1 MDKNFQDWFEELPLE
16 EQKRRK
22 EQMTGNI
29 EPPAWMKKWVP
40 TILILFIVF
49 FGMMVF
55 RPWVTI
61 DTDEIGV
68 VLRLGKFNRT
78 LDPGFHF
85 RLPPPVELI
94 YTPKVTQIKRI
105 EIGFRTRANNTFEE
119 VANESYMLTGDEN
132 IASVELVVQ
141 YRISDPVKYLFTTED
156 VDETV
161 KDITE
166 SAMRKVVG
174 DYPIDAVLTDR
185 RVEIATKIRTEIQEL
200 CDQYNLGVTLESQ
213 VQLQSVDV
221 PPEVQPAFRRVV
233 SARENQIRFVNVAEG
248 YRNSEVPKAE
258 GKVQE
263 LLQEAE
269 AYRVKRIAESQGSV
283 ERFAA
288 VLREYE
294 AAPEVTKTRLYF
306 ETMEKVLEGKP
317 KMIIGTQT
325 QGDVLKFLNVSPSGL
340 APALPIAPT
349 TKGGQ

>member
-22 EQMTGNI
+22 EQMAKMK
-29 EPPAWMKKWVP
+29 PPEWMKKWVP
-40 TILILFIVF
+40 TVIIIFVLF
-49 FGMMVF
+49 FGVLIF
-55 RPWVTI
+55 RPWVTV
-61 DTDEIGV
+61 DTDEVGV
-68 VLRLGKFNRT
+68 VLRLGKFDRT
-78 LDPGFHF
+78 LGPGFHL

-94 YTPKVTQIKRI
+94 YTPQVTQIKRV
-105 EIGFRTRANNTFEE
+105 EIGFRTVANNQYQDVED
-119 VANESYMLTGDEN
+119 ESYMLTGDEN

-156 VDETV
+156 VEETV

-185 RVEIATKIRTEIQEL
+185 RSEIANKIRGEIQVL
-200 CDQYNLGVTLESQ
+200 CDSYNLGVTLETQ
-213 VQLQSVDV
+213 VQLQTVDV
-221 PPEVQPAFRRVV
+221 PPDVRPAFRQVV
-233 SARENQIRFVNVAEG
+233 SARENQIRFVNEAEG
-248 YRNSEVPKAE
+248 YSNSEIPKAE

-269 AYRVKRIAESQGSV
+269 AYRVKRIAEAQGSV

-306 ETMEKVLEGKP
+306 ETMEKVLAGKP
-317 KMIIGTQT
+317 KMIIGTESK
-325 QGDVLKFLNVSPSGL
+325 GDILKFLNVSPGM
-340 APALPIAPT
+340 APALPIAPNT
-349 TKGGQ
+349 QGGQ

>member
-22 EQMTGNI
+22 EQMKNMQ
-29 EPPAWMKKWVP
+29 PPAWIKKWLP
-40 TILILFIVF
+40 TAIIAFLVLFGVL
-49 FGMMVF
+49 VF

-78 LDPGFHF
+78 LGPGFHF

-105 EIGFRTRANNTFEE
+105 EIGFRSRQGTALAQQ
-119 VANESYMLTGDEN
+119 VSGESYMLTGDEN
-132 IASVELVVQ
+132 IAEVKIAVQ
-141 YRISDPVKYLFTTED
+141 FRISDPVKYLFNADD
-156 VDETV
+156 VEETV
-161 KDITE
+161 KDIAE

-185 RVEIATKIRTEIQEL
+185 REDIAAEIKNEIQTI
-200 CDQYNLGVTLESQ
+200 CADYNLGVSINQ
-213 VQLQSVDV
+213 VQLQGVDV

-233 SARENQIRFVNVAEG
+233 SARENQIRFVNEAEG

-263 LLQEAE
+263 LLQQAE

-294 AAPEVTKTRLYF
+294 AAPEVTRTRLYF

-317 KMIIGTQT
+317 KMIIGTQQ
-325 QGDVLKFLNVSPSGL
+325 QGDVLKFLNVSPGM
-340 APALPIAPT
+340 APGLPIAPNT
-349 TKGGQ
+349 QGGQ

>member
-1 MDKNFQDWFEELPLE
+1 MDKNFQDWFKELPIE

-22 EQMTGNI
+22 EQMAKMQ
-29 EPPAWMKKWVP
+29 PPAWMKKWGLTAIVL
-40 TILILFIVF
+40 IILF
-49 FGMMVF
+49 FGVLVF
-55 RPWVTI
+55 RPWVTV
-61 DTDEIGV
+61 DTDEVGV

-78 LDPGFHF
+78 LGPGFHL

-105 EIGFRTRANNTFEE
+105 EIGFRTVGNNQFQDVED
-119 VANESYMLTGDEN
+119 ESYMLTGDEN

-141 YRISDPVKYLFTTED
+141 YRISDPAKYLFTTAD
-156 VDETV
+156 VEETV

-185 RVEIATKIRTEIQEL
+185 RAEIANKIREEIQIL
-200 CDQYNLGVTLESQ
+200 CDDYNLGVTLQTQ
-213 VQLQSVDV
+213 VQLQTVDV
-221 PPEVQPAFRRVV
+221 PPEVQPAFRQVV
-233 SARENQIRFVNVAEG
+233 SARENQIRYVNEAEG
-248 YRNSEVPKAE
+248 YSNSEIPKAE

-269 AYRVKRIAESQGSV
+269 AYRVKRIAEAQGSV

-317 KMIIGTQT
+317 KMIIGTES
-325 QGDVLKFLNVSPSGL
+325 QGDVLKFLNVSPGM
-340 APALPIAPT
+340 APALPVAPNT
-349 TKGGQ
+349 QGGQ